1 MISEFIYSGTFN
13 DPFNEFFVE
22 KIYNQGKG
30 KKSMKTYDFLYRLS
44 SDIEKIPSF
53 LGENMALA
61 IFKVGSHVHLLQ
73 MVNAGSQGKN
83 PDFTVRTME
92 KIEHVDKQ
100 EYYNIC
106 NVSNSTKLMKRQ
118 EGKGPDNSSESIHHL
133 ISDDICL
140 ELKFNINELKTDLN
154 VRQRQFQEQIAQLK
168 GIEEAIINS
177 EQKQFEDIIQLKQ
190 ESVEKFHRRREQR
203 LRE

>member
-1 MISEFIYSGTFN
+1 
-13 DPFNEFFVE
+13 
-22 KIYNQGKG
+22 
-30 KKSMKTYDFLYRLS
+30 
-44 SDIEKIPSF
+44 
-53 LGENMALA
+53 
-61 IFKVGSHVHLLQ
+61 
-73 MVNAGSQGKN
+73 
-83 PDFTVRTME
+83 
-92 KIEHVDKQ
+92 
-100 EYYNIC
+100 
-106 NVSNSTKLMKRQ
+106 MKRQ